1 MGKGQN
7 RTGGKKGKRAGGANK
22 KYGANNK
29 DVLDIT
35 AEQSVAELVK
45 HYGGTPPR
53 FKGVIM
59 SSKNNGREIRVVKP
73 GSTRGRIQVG
83 DIALVERN
91 IANSI
96 SSDKQEYHILTI
108 LRKDQIRQLKQ
119 KGIIVREEKSKYDE
133 EDEFDF
139 DVEGAE
145 EEIIPQQRRYSLSSD
160 DEFDDLIGERTNE
173 SNGTTDELTERMDK
187 TKVKETPRAGVS
199 PVPNQNPSPVLIYNK
214 KVKDV
219 DVDTDN
225 DDDDVFCDEEVM
237 SIQKTKEGKILE
249 IDTSDEITNLISHTP
264 PVLSDEEKRQLKK
277 MRRKS
282 PLVKNF

>member
-145 EEIIPQQRRYSLSSD
+145 EEIVPQQRRYSLSSD

-264 PVLSDEEKRQLKK
+264 PVLSDE
-277 MRRKS
+277 RKAT
-282 PLVKNF
+282 